1 MCLYYGQSFYLLIS
15 QHVVDMT
22 REDNLDHVS
31 DKSDRSTVP
40 TVQALSNKPEHTLRF
55 LSLLSWSSF

>member
-1 MCLYYGQSFYLLIS
+1 
-15 QHVVDMT
+15 MT
-22 REDNLDHVS
+22 REDNLGHIS

-40 TVQALSNKPEHTLRF
+40 TVQALPNKPEHTLRF

>member
-22 REDNLDHVS
+22 REDNLGHIS
-31 DKSDRSTVP
+31 DKSNRSTVP
-40 TVQALSNKPEHTLRF
+40 TVQALPHEHKLYFCTITILY
-55 LSLLSWSSF
+55 

>member
-1 MCLYYGQSFYLLIS
+1 MCLYYGQSFCLLIS
-15 QHVVDMT
+15 QHVVDMI

-40 TVQALSNKPEHTLRF
+40 TVQALPLEPKLYFCTITILY
-55 LSLLSWSSF
+55 